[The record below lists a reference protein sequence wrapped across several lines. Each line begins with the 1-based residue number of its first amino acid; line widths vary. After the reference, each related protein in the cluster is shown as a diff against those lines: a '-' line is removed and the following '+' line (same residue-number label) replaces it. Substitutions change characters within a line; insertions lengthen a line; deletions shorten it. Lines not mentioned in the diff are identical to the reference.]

1 VLGCLFVA
9 LAAVSDSLYAVLAAA
24 VAGRLRRSERARRI
38 RRLVSGTVFVALG
51 ATAATAKRAS

>member
-1 VLGCLFVA
+1 
-9 LAAVSDSLYAVLAAA
+9 
-24 VAGRLRRSERARRI
+24 LRRSERARRI